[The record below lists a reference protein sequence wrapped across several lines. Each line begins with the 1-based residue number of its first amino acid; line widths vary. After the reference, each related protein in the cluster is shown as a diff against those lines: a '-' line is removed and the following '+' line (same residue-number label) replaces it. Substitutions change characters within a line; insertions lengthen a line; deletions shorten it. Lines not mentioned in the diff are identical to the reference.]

1 MTKIRQIA
9 ELIVII
15 FVTIVLRRPALLA
28 GRTASSVEPAAGQ
41 SDAHGADDKLQ
52 NAPVANFE
60 PEATAEIAK

>member
-28 GRTASSVEPAAGQ
+28 GRTASSVEPAAPGQ
-41 SDAHGADDKLQ
+41 SDAHGAVKLQ
-52 NAPVANFE
+52 NAPAGHFE
-60 PEATAEIAK
+60 PEATS